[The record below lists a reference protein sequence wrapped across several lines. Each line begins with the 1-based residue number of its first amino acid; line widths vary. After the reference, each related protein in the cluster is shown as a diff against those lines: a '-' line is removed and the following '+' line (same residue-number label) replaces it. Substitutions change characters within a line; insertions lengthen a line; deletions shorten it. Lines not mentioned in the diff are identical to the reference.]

1 MIKTNKLMTNFIQTT
16 KKIINILLVNFTLA
30 KFTGALVT
38 ITIVAL
44 IKYMISG
51 NLHIDYCEFGNNV
64 AIGLL
69 GWTINTAA
77 ISWLSE
83 YLGLKGIN
91 FNLNQFLYGYDK
103 MGGCDS
109 SSSTDFKPK
118 LYNAM
123 ESNDGHDPSQQTAEG
138 NSIDKG
144 KGIDIGNTGS
154 NEDSAAK
161 PLDKGKGIDKRLHPI
176 ELGPGHC
183 TEPPFVTWSRVFP
196 GLDPA
201 SVFFPKTINPGP
213 GFNVP
218 GGEVPLRDEICKH
231 IDYNSHI
238 LKQFKQMDL
247 KTALEQRDNY
257 LRYIQ
262 VINEKTSFAQETL
275 SKVPEIPTSNYEHR
289 LKNTILK
296 DLHELN
302 EQKIRAEAKTILLN
316 SRIEFIQINIKPE

>member
-1 MIKTNKLMTNFIQTT
+1 MIKTNKLMKNFIQTT
-16 KKIINILLVNFTLA
+16 KKTINILLVNFTLA
-30 KFTGALVT
+30 KFTGALIT
-38 ITIVAL
+38 ITMVAL
-44 IKYMISG
+44 IKYMVSG

-69 GWTINTAA
+69 GWTINSAA
-77 ISWLSE
+77 IGWLSE

-91 FNLNQFLYGYDK
+91 FNLKEFLYGYDK
-103 MGGCDS
+103 MGGGDS

-118 LYNAM
+118 LYSAM
-123 ESNDGHDPSQQTAEG
+123 ESDEGHNLSQQ
-138 NSIDKG
+138 SDKG
-144 KGIDIGNTGS
+144 KGIDRGNTGG
-154 NEDSAAK
+154 NDNSAAM

-176 ELGPGHC
+176 ELGPGYC
-183 TEPPFVTWSRVFP
+183 TEPPFVTWSKVFP

-231 IDYNSHI
+231 IDYNYHI
-238 LKQFKQMDL
+238 LSQFKKMDL
-247 KTALEQRDNY
+247 KTAIEQRDNY
-257 LRYIQ
+257 LRCIQ

-275 SKVPEIPTSNYEHR
+275 SKVPEIPTSNYEQR
-289 LKNTILK
+289 LKNTIFK

-302 EQKIRAEAKTILLN
+302 DQKIRAEAKAALLN
-316 SRIEFIQINIKPE
+316 SRIEFIQINRKPEE

>member
-1 MIKTNKLMTNFIQTT
+1 MKINKNMKNFIQTT
-16 KKIINILLVNFTLA
+16 KKTTNILLVNFTLA

-38 ITIVAL
+38 ILLVAL

-51 NLHIDYCEFGNNV
+51 NLHIDYSEFGNNV
-64 AIGLL
+64 LIGIL
-69 GWTINTAA
+69 GWTINTAV
-77 ISWLSE
+77 IGWLSD

-103 MGGCDS
+103 MGGGDNYS
-109 SSSTDFKPK
+109 SNFKVK

-123 ESNDGHDPSQQTAEG
+123 ESNDGQDSSQH
-138 NSIDKG
+138 IDKG
-144 KGIDIGNTGS
+144 KGIDKSDTGANVES
-154 NEDSAAK
+154 EAK
-161 PLDKGKGIDKRLHPI
+161 SLDKGKGIDKSVHPI

-183 TEPPFVTWSRVFP
+183 TEPPFATWSKVFP
-196 GLDPA
+196 GIDPA

-218 GGEVPLRDEICKH
+218 GGVVPIRDEICKH

-238 LKQFKQMDL
+238 LNQFKKMDL

-262 VINEKTSFAQETL
+262 VINTKTAFAQETL

-289 LKNTILK
+289 LKNTILR
-296 DLHELN
+296 DLHMLN
-302 EQKIRAEAKTILLN
+302 EQKVRAEAKATLLN
-316 SRIEFIQINIKPE
+316 SRIEFIQINRKPEE